1 MQQGVQQEE
10 VGHVR
15 ELFSLCDKNG
25 DGSIDMVR
33 TDESVSPCHCLTKL
47 SLADPGL
54 LVQDELNAVFVELG
68 ALSTQSYRGL
78 VYR

>member
-1 MQQGVQQEE
+1 VQQGVQQEE

-33 TDESVSPCHCLTKL
+33 ADEFVSFIL
-47 SLADPGL
+47 SMPLIGEAR
-54 LVQDELNAVFVELG
+54 LG
-68 ALSTQSYRGL
+68 
-78 VYR
+78 

>member
-1 MQQGVQQEE
+1 MRSRTLADLVQQGVQQEE

-33 TDESVSPCHCLTKL
+33 TDNPFLPTIV
-47 SLADPGL
+47 
-54 LVQDELNAVFVELG
+54 
-68 ALSTQSYRGL
+68 
-78 VYR
+78 